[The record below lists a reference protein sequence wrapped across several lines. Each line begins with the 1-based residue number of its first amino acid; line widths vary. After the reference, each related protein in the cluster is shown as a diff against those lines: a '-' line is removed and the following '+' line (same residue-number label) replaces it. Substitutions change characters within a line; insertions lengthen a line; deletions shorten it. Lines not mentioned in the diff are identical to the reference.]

1 MILITQQGPNLTW
14 FFESSPKILS
24 HLIDPAVRSLA
35 IASAAGLVMVVAQ
48 IRSLSLRLS
57 VWKAVICVALGMP
70 LLAMCLPPLRVPVP
84 VPEGFPG
91 LADNTSKAEI
101 SMASRVTQPALRT
114 SRNLPPAPARIATIY
129 AAPTR
134 DSSTP
139 HNSYSGSVNVP
150 RSTLALGVYS
160 AGALFLA
167 FRFLLGWFLSYKL
180 RQASRAI
187 QDIEAG
193 RRFRCH
199 CDAAQLRTVP
209 RFAESDRLSVP
220 LTCGVIR
227 PFVLL
232 PTDWRTWDAEKL
244 DAVMAHEISHVA
256 RRDALTERLA
266 LLHRSLFWFSPLA
279 WWLPRCLADLAEE
292 ASDEAALAAGTEPTK
307 YAEVL
312 LGFLEDLNS
321 ASCRAHWQGVAMAQA
336 GSAEKRLD
344 RILQGRRFMSAQT
357 KKSAVAVLIFASVPV
372 VLVAGS
378 LQPHRLGPQIVFSH
392 YPSRAVA
399 PAAPTQQSS
408 ATAPAAPAEAAVP
421 AQRATPV
428 TVTTVAPVTEV
439 SPTVAVSAVVKA
451 QTSPTS
457 SVVVAPVVTVSAEPK
472 VSATPDF
479 RAIPVASTQTRI
491 AIVPEVSAR
500 ILATPKSSPQA
511 QAPVAPPTPPVPPV
525 SGPSAPPTPPAG
537 TYVPA
542 PPRRNSSLGSNPLYS
557 YSYSESDRQDGGDS
571 YAIISGKMQ
580 TMSGSFSHMD
590 FAKLEALRKKING
603 DFIWFE
609 RDGKSY
615 VITDPETV
623 KRATEAFAAQAE
635 LGRQE
640 GELGERQGRLGE
652 VQGALGE
659 QQGVLGEQMGRLSTN
674 WENMKIEIP
683 DMTAELKGLQLK
695 TQELSQAISQKNIEE
710 MHTSMEQMR
719 KEIAEATKNIDQAK
733 LRAQIA
739 QSVDSKAI
747 EQAMKQARATLDE
760 QMAKFSEQQEKLGQ
774 QMERLG
780 KEQEELA
787 RRQSEASEKA
797 QAELKAIIDQSISRG
812 TAQPAPKQ

>member
-1 MILITQQGPNLTW
+1 MILTTLQGPNLTW
-14 FFESSPKILS
+14 FFELSPKILT

-48 IRSLSLRLS
+48 VRSLFLRLS
-57 VWKAVICVALGMP
+57 VWKAVICVALAMP
-70 LLAMCLPPLRVPVP
+70 LLVMFLPPLRVPVP

-91 LADNTSKAEI
+91 LSSNEPKAEI
-101 SMASRVTQPALRT
+101 SAISLATQPSVRT
-114 SRNLPPAPARIATIY
+114 SRSLPPAAARSATIY
-129 AAPTR
+129 TVPR
-134 DSSTP
+134 KDFSTP
-139 HNSYSGSVNVP
+139 HNSYSRSVDIP
-150 RSTLALGVYS
+150 RSTLALGLYS

-180 RQASRAI
+180 RQASHQI
-187 QDIEAG
+187 HDIETV
-193 RRFRCH
+193 RRFRCR
-199 CDAAQLRTVP
+199 CAAAELHALP
-209 RFAESDRLSVP
+209 RLAESDRLSVP

-232 PTDWRTWDAEKL
+232 PADWRTWDAEKL

-266 LLHRSLFWFSPLA
+266 LLHRSVFWFSPLA

-321 ASCRAHWQGVAMAQA
+321 ASCRAHWQGVAMAQS

-344 RILQGRRFMSAQT
+344 RILKGRSYMTAQT

-372 VLVAGS
+372 VLVAAS

-392 YPSRAVA
+392 YPSRVVA
-399 PAAPTQQSS
+399 PAIASQQSS
-408 ATAPAAPAEAAVP
+408 ATVPAAPAVAASPQSAPAAV
-421 AQRATPV
+421 
-428 TVTTVAPVTEV
+428 
-439 SPTVAVSAVVKA
+439 S
-451 QTSPTS
+451 
-457 SVVVAPVVTVSAEPK
+457 VVAPVVNVSPTVTESTMIKVHTVPVTSVVIAPVATVSVTPNVSMVLDSRSIPVVSAEARVAA
-472 VSATPDF
+472 VS
-479 RAIPVASTQTRI
+479 RISTHVVVT
-491 AIVPEVSAR
+491 AKSAVQ
-500 ILATPKSSPQA
+500 S
-511 QAPVAPPTPPVPPV
+511 QAPAAPSALPPPPASAAPAPPP
-525 SGPSAPPTPPAG
+525 APPASGSPPPPALPPG

-542 PPRRNSSLGSNPLYS
+542 PPRRNSYSFS
-557 YSYSESDRQDGGDS
+557 YSQDGGDS
-571 YAIISGKMQ
+571 YAIISGKTQ

-635 LGRQE
+635 LGRQQ
-640 GELGERQGRLGE
+640 GELGERQGTLGE

-659 QQGVLGEQMGRLSTN
+659 QQGVLGEQMGQLSSN

-683 DMTAELKGLQLK
+683 DMTAELKDLQLR
-695 TQELSQAISQKNIEE
+695 TQELSQAISRKDIEE

-719 KEIAEATKNIDQAK
+719 KEIAEATKNIDQTK
-733 LRAQIA
+733 LRAEIA

-747 EQAMKQARATLDE
+747 EQAMNQARTTLDE
-760 QMAKFSEQQEKLGQ
+760 QMARFSQQQEKLGE

-787 RRQSEASEKA
+787 RRQAEASEKA
-797 QAELKAIIDQSISRG
+797 QAEIRAIIDQSISRG

>member
-1 MILITQQGPNLTW
+1 MILTTLQGPNPTWLFDLSPQILT
-14 FFESSPKILS
+14 

-35 IASAAGLVMVVAQ
+35 IASAAGLAMVVAQ

-57 VWKAVICVALGMP
+57 VWKAVICVALAMP

-91 LADNTSKAEI
+91 LSNSGATAETSTTSLTI
-101 SMASRVTQPALRT
+101 QPIVRT
-114 SRNLPPAPARIATIY
+114 AQSVPPAPAKVATIY
-129 AAPTR
+129 AVSSR
-134 DSSTP
+134 DFSTP
-139 HNSYSGSVNVP
+139 YNSYRHSVNIP

-180 RQASRAI
+180 RQASRTI
-187 QDIEAG
+187 HDIEPG

-199 CDAAQLRTVP
+199 CDAAQLRPVP

-232 PTDWRTWDAEKL
+232 PADWRSWDAEKL

-266 LLHRSLFWFSPLA
+266 LLHRSVFWFSPLA

-292 ASDEAALAAGTEPTK
+292 ASDEAALATGTEPTK

-344 RILQGRRFMSAQT
+344 RILRGRSFMFEQT
-357 KKSAVAVLIFASVPV
+357 KKSAVAVLILASVPV
-372 VLVAGS
+372 VLVAAS

-392 YPSRAVA
+392 YPSRVLA
-399 PAAPTQQSS
+399 PAIASQQSP
-408 ATAPAAPAEAAVP
+408 ATAPAVAAAPAP
-421 AQRATPV
+421 LTTSV
-428 TVTTVAPVTEV
+428 TVSVVAPVVKV
-439 SPTVAVSAVVKA
+439 SPTVTESAVVKA
-451 QTSPTS
+451 HAVPAT
-457 SVVVAPVVTVSAEPK
+457 SVVIAPVPTVSVAPNVSAVLDSRSTPV
-472 VSATPDF
+472 VSAQ
-479 RAIPVASTQTRI
+479 ARI
-491 AIVPEVSAR
+491 AAVSKISTHIAV
-500 ILATPKSSPQA
+500 TEKSVVQA
-511 QAPVAPPTPPVPPV
+511 QAPVAPPAPPVPPV
-525 SGPSAPPTPPAG
+525 SGAPLPPVPPAA
-537 TYVPA
+537 T
-542 PPRRNSSLGSNPLYS
+542 PPRRNSYS
-557 YSYSESDRQDGGDS
+557 YSYSNSYPQDGGDS
-571 YAIISGKMQ
+571 YAIISGKTQ

-609 RDGKSY
+609 RDGKAY

-635 LGRQE
+635 LGKQQ
-640 GELGERQGRLGE
+640 GELGERQGSLGE

-659 QQGVLGEQMGRLSTN
+659 QQGVLGEQMGRLSSN

-683 DMTAELKGLQLK
+683 DMTAELKALQLK
-695 TQELSQAISQKNIEE
+695 TQELSQAISQKDIDE

-719 KEIAEATKNIDQAK
+719 KEIAEATKNIDQS
-733 LRAQIA
+733 QIRTEIA
-739 QSVDSKAI
+739 RSVDSAVIEKAM
-747 EQAMKQARATLDE
+747 EQARAALDE
-760 QMAKFSEQQEKLGQ
+760 QMAKFSEQQEKLGEQ
-774 QMERLG
+774 QERLS

-787 RRQSEASEKA
+787 SRQSAAAEKA
-797 QAELKAIIDQSISRG
+797 QAEIKAIIDQSISRG

>member
-1 MILITQQGPNLTW
+1 MILTTLQGPNPTW
-14 FFESSPKILS
+14 FFELSPKILA

-35 IASAAGLVMVVAQ
+35 LASAAGLVMVVAQ
-48 IRSLSLRLS
+48 VRSLFLRLS
-57 VWKAVICVALGMP
+57 VWKAVICVALAMP
-70 LLAMCLPPLRVPVP
+70 LLAMCLPPLRVPIP

-91 LADNTSKAEI
+91 LANNDAKEEI
-101 SMASRVTQPALRT
+101 SVTSLASQPIVRT
-114 SRNLPPAPARIATIY
+114 SRNLPAPARIATIY
-129 AAPTR
+129 AVPR
-134 DSSTP
+134 KDFSTP
-139 HNSYSGSVNVP
+139 HNSYNRPVNIP

-160 AGALFLA
+160 ASALFLA
-167 FRFLLGWFLSYKL
+167 FRFLLGWLLSYKL
-180 RQASRAI
+180 RQASRTI
-187 QDIEAG
+187 HDVEIG

-199 CDAAQLRTVP
+199 CDAAQLRSMP

-266 LLHRSLFWFSPLA
+266 LLHRSAFWFSPLA

-292 ASDEAALAAGTEPTK
+292 ASDEAALATGTEPTK

-321 ASCRAHWQGVAMAQA
+321 ASGRAHWQGVAMAQA
-336 GSAEKRLD
+336 GNAEKRLD
-344 RILQGRRFMSAQT
+344 RILKGRSFMSAQT
-357 KKSAVAVLIFASVPV
+357 KKSAVSVLIFASVPV
-372 VLVAGS
+372 VLVAAS

-392 YPSRAVA
+392 YPSRVVA
-399 PAAPTQQSS
+399 PAAPNQQSS
-408 ATAPAAPAEAAVP
+408 VTTPAAPEP
-421 AQRATPV
+421 RAIPV
-428 TVTTVAPVTEV
+428 TAPTAAPITKV
-439 SPTVAVSAVVKA
+439 SPTIAVSTIVKA
-451 QTSPTS
+451 QTSPKS
-457 SVVVAPVVTVSAEPK
+457 SVVVAPVVTVSAAPN
-472 VSATPDF
+472 VSVMPDF
-479 RAIPVASTQTRI
+479 RTIPVVSTQTRI

-511 QAPVAPPTPPVPPV
+511 QSPVAPPAPPAPPV
-525 SGPSAPPTPPAG
+525 SGLSAPPAPPPG

-542 PPRRNSSLGSNPLYS
+542 SPGRNSYS
-557 YSYSESDRQDGGDS
+557 YSYSKSDPQDGGDS
-571 YAIISGKMQ
+571 YAIIGGKTQ

-635 LGRQE
+635 LGREE

-659 QQGVLGEQMGRLSTN
+659 QQGVLGEQMGQLSSN

-683 DMTAELKGLQLK
+683 DMTAELKDLQLK
-695 TQELSQAISQKNIEE
+695 TQALSQAISQKDIEE

-719 KEIAEATKNIDQAK
+719 KEIAEATKNIDQTK
-733 LRAQIA
+733 LRAEIA

-747 EQAMKQARATLDE
+747 EQAMNQARTALDE
-760 QMAKFSEQQEKLGQ
+760 QMAKFSEQQEKLGK

-780 KEQEELA
+780 KEQEGLA
-787 RRQSEASEKA
+787 RRQAEASEKA
-797 QAELKAIIDQSISRG
+797 QAEIKAIIDQSISRG
-812 TAQPAPKQ
+812 IAQPAPKQ

>member
-1 MILITQQGPNLTW
+1 MILTILQEPNPTW
-14 FFESSPKILS
+14 FFDLSPKILA

-48 IRSLSLRLS
+48 VRNLSLRLS
-57 VWKAVICVALGMP
+57 VWKAVICVALAMP

-91 LADNTSKAEI
+91 LANGEATAEI
-101 SMASRVTQPALRT
+101 STTALAIQPIVRT
-114 SRNLPPAPARIATIY
+114 THSAPVAPAKIATIY
-129 AAPTR
+129 ALPR
-134 DSSTP
+134 KDFSTP
-139 HNSYSGSVNVP
+139 QNTDRRSVNIP
-150 RSTLALGVYS
+150 RSTLAVAVYS

-180 RQASRAI
+180 RQASRTI
-187 QDIEAG
+187 HDIEAS
-193 RRFRCH
+193 RRFRCR
-199 CDAAQLRTVP
+199 CAAAELRTLP

-232 PTDWRTWDAEKL
+232 PADWRTWDAEKL

-266 LLHRSLFWFSPLA
+266 LLHRSVFWFSPLA

-292 ASDEAALAAGTEPTK
+292 ASDEAALATGTEPTK

-344 RILQGRRFMSAQT
+344 RILKGRSFMSAQT
-357 KKSAVAVLIFASVPV
+357 KKSALAVLILASVPV
-372 VLVAGS
+372 VLVAAS

-392 YPSRAVA
+392 YPSRVVA
-399 PAAPTQQSS
+399 PAIASQQSS
-408 ATAPAAPAEAAVP
+408 ATVPAAPAVAASPQPAPAAV
-421 AQRATPV
+421 
-428 TVTTVAPVTEV
+428 
-439 SPTVAVSAVVKA
+439 S
-451 QTSPTS
+451 
-457 SVVVAPVVTVSAEPK
+457 VVAPVVNVSPTVTESTVIKVHTVPATSVVIAPVATVSVTPNVSTVLDSRSIPVVSAEARVAA
-472 VSATPDF
+472 VS
-479 RAIPVASTQTRI
+479 RISTHVVVT
-491 AIVPEVSAR
+491 AKSAVQ
-500 ILATPKSSPQA
+500 S
-511 QAPVAPPTPPVPPV
+511 QAPAAPSALPPPPASAAPAPPLAPPASGTPP
-525 SGPSAPPTPPAG
+525 PPALPPG

-542 PPRRNSSLGSNPLYS
+542 PPRRNSYSFS
-557 YSYSESDRQDGGDS
+557 YSQDGGDS
-571 YAIISGKMQ
+571 YAIISGKTQ

-635 LGRQE
+635 LGRQQ
-640 GELGERQGRLGE
+640 GELGERQGTLGE

-659 QQGVLGEQMGRLSTN
+659 QQGVLGEQMGQLSSN

-683 DMTAELKGLQLK
+683 DMTAELKDLQLR
-695 TQELSQAISQKNIEE
+695 TQELSQAISRKDIEE

-719 KEIAEATKNIDQAK
+719 KEIAEATKNIDQTK
-733 LRAQIA
+733 LRAEIA

-747 EQAMKQARATLDE
+747 EQAMNQARTTLDE
-760 QMAKFSEQQEKLGQ
+760 QMARFSQQQEKLGE

-787 RRQSEASEKA
+787 RRQAEASEKA
-797 QAELKAIIDQSISRG
+797 QAEIRAIIDQSISRG

>member
-1 MILITQQGPNLTW
+1 MILITLQGPNLTW

-70 LLAMCLPPLRVPVP
+70 LLAMCLPPLRVRVP

-91 LADNTSKAEI
+91 LADSTSKAEI
-101 SMASRVTQPALRT
+101 SMASRVTQPAVRT
-114 SRNLPPAPARIATIY
+114 SRNLPTAPASIATIY

-139 HNSYSGSVNVP
+139 HNSYSGSVNIP

-187 QDIEAG
+187 HDIEAG

-232 PTDWRTWDAEKL
+232 PADWRTWDTEKL

-344 RILQGRRFMSAQT
+344 RILQGRSFMSAQT

-372 VLVAGS
+372 VLVAAS

-399 PAAPTQQSS
+399 PAIASQQSS
-408 ATAPAAPAEAAVP
+408 ATVPAAPAEAAVP

-439 SPTVAVSAVVKA
+439 SPTVAVSTVVKA

-457 SVVVAPVVTVSAEPK
+457 SLVVAPVVTVSAEPK

-479 RAIPVASTQTRI
+479 RAIPVVSTQTRI

-500 ILATPKSSPQA
+500 ILATPKSFPQA
-511 QAPVAPPTPPVPPV
+511 QSPTAPPTPPVPPV

-590 FAKLEALRKKING
+590 FAKLDALRKKING

-683 DMTAELKGLQLK
+683 DMTAELKDLQLK

-747 EQAMKQARATLDE
+747 EQAMSQARATLDE